1 MTATLRRLGLILAE
15 LDLLFVVVL
24 VGVSTLDEK
33 FLPIAF
39 SLILLSAL
47 IRWAGSGRL
56 GYRTPMDFGIVLI
69 AMMAVVTVLITA
81 LPDLTYPQVMR
92 LMVGIGLFY
101 SIVSWASSVKKIE
114 GTLIGTILFGLILA
128 GAALISVQ
136 WVVDK
141 LRFLNFEFLTR
152 LPEIIQDRVHPN
164 VMAGN
169 LAVLVPFAFGAAL
182 FSGKHYSLAVKVC
195 LAGLGMAIC
204 GVIVLTQ
211 SRGAFLAVI
220 AAVFILAWLR
230 SIWAGI
236 GISIFGLAVCGYA
249 YLSGFD
255 FIRAYY
261 WLVASGGD
269 TLGIRMEIWSRAL
282 FMLHDFPFTGVG
294 MGSFQEVMNMLYP
307 LRPTPVEIGHAH
319 QIFLQLAVDLGIPGL
334 IGWGSC
340 LLATLACGWDL
351 FRKGRRL
358 DSWWMR
364 TIGACILAGMTA
376 VVVHGMT
383 DAVTWGTRAS
393 VIVWGIWG
401 MCAGAWVYQAR
412 GISTHSKAA
421 A

>member
-1 MTATLRRLGLILAE
+1 MTASLRRVGLILAG
-15 LDLLFVVVL
+15 LDLFPVVIV
-24 VGVSTLDEK
+24 VGLSTIVEA
-33 FLPIAF
+33 FLPYALGI
-39 SLILLSAL
+39 ICCSAL
-47 IRWAGSGRL
+47 VRWAGSGRL

-69 AMMAVVTVLITA
+69 ELMAVVTVLITA

-92 LMVGIGLFY
+92 LLIGIGLFY
-101 SIVSWASSVKKIE
+101 SIVSWVSSVKKIE
-114 GTLIGTILFGLILA
+114 SSLLATIMIGVILA
-128 GAALISVQ
+128 GTALISVQ

-141 LRFLNFEFLTR
+141 LRFLNFTFLTR

-169 LAVLVPFAFGAAL
+169 LAIFVPFALGAGI
-182 FSGKHYSLAVKVC
+182 FSGKHYSLAARAC
-195 LAGLGMAIC
+195 LVGLALAIS
-204 GVIVLTQ
+204 GVIILTQ

-220 AAVFILAWLR
+220 AAIFILAWLR
-230 SIWAGI
+230 SVWVGVAL
-236 GISIFGLAVCGYA
+236 SLFGLAGLAYA
-249 YLSGFD
+249 YFSGFD

-294 MGSFQEVMNMLYP
+294 MGSFQDVMNMLYP

-319 QIFLQLAVDLGIPGL
+319 QIFLQVAVDLGIPGL

-340 LLATLACGWDL
+340 LLVTFACAWDL
-351 FRKGRRL
+351 FRKGRLL

-364 TIGACILAGMTA
+364 TVGACVLAGMTA

-401 MCAGAWVYQAR
+401 VCAGAWLYQAR
-412 GISTHSKAA
+412 GISAHSKAA

>member
-1 MTATLRRLGLILAE
+1 MAASLRRIGLILAE
-15 LDLLFVVVL
+15 LDLFFVVVV
-24 VGVSTLDEK
+24 VGLSTIVET
-33 FLPIAF
+33 FLPYALGI
-39 SLILLSAL
+39 IIISAL

-56 GYRTPMDFGIVLI
+56 VYRTPMDFGIVLI
-69 AMMAVVTVLITA
+69 GIMTVVTVLITT
-81 LPDLTYPQVMR
+81 LPDLTYPQVIR
-92 LMVGIGLFY
+92 LVIGIGLFY

-114 GTLIGTILFGLILA
+114 GTFLATVLFGVILA

-141 LRFLNFEFLTR
+141 LRFLNFAFLTR
-152 LPEIIQDRVHPN
+152 LPEIILDRVHPN

-169 LAVLVPFAFGAAL
+169 LAIFVPFALGAAL
-182 FSGKHYSLAVKVC
+182 FSGKHFSPAAKVC
-195 LAGLGMAIC
+195 LGGLALAIG

-220 AAVFILAWLR
+220 VGVFILAWLR
-230 SIWAGI
+230 SVWVGVGLSVI
-236 GISIFGLAVCGYA
+236 GLAGLAYA
-249 YLSGFD
+249 YFSGFD

-294 MGSFQEVMNMLYP
+294 MGSFQDVMNMLYP

-319 QIFLQLAVDLGIPGL
+319 QIFLQVAVDLGIPGL

-340 LLATLACGWDL
+340 LLATFACAWDL
-351 FRKGRRL
+351 FRKGRHL

-364 TIGACILAGMTA
+364 TIGACVLAGMTA
-376 VVVHGMT
+376 VVVHGLT

-401 MCAGAWVYQAR
+401 VCAGAWVFQAR
-412 GISTHSKAA
+412 GITIHSKVAA
-421 A
+421 